1 MNSAKPEWADSDWRR
16 LLVAYADG
24 ELDAQERGRVDRW
37 LESHP
42 EAARE
47 LRAQRALSPNNLD
60 FWAAVEPPVPSS
72 QAWAKMWEGVHAQP
86 HQPNSRGRVWPDRWM
101 RRGLLALAMAFTP
114 AAAAA
119 VVIAVTF
126 DRPIAP
132 NPAGQPVGD
141 SAEET
146 FLVATSNDVEIQSV
160 RDADLQCMVVG
171 EAPLKSSLTLANS
184 GDVRLDGVRP
194 DWDGMVPNAHMG
206 DGANVPMIFPQV
218 ARNP

>member
-1 MNSAKPEWADSDWRR
+1 MNTLQPEWADSDWRR

-24 ELDAQERGRVDRW
+24 ELDAQQRLRVDRW
-37 LESHP
+37 LECHP
-42 EAARE
+42 EAVRE
-47 LRAQRALSPNNLD
+47 LRAQRDLSPNNFD
-60 FWAAVEPPVPSS
+60 FWTAVEPPVPSNR
-72 QAWAKMWEGVHAQP
+72 AWGNVWQGVHAHPPQP
-86 HQPNSRGRVWPDRWM
+86 SSHGRTWPNRWL

-132 NPAGQPVGD
+132 GPAQMPVSD

-146 FLVATSNDVEIQSV
+146 FVVAATEDVEIQSV

-171 EAPLKSSLTLANS
+171 EAPLKSTLTLATS